1 MGINENVFWVLNVLY
16 ITYKNNY
23 ERLYR
28 LPNHEYFQ
36 NSKENI
42 IFQKQQCHGKELY
55 INIWEVLDV
64 FCISNSIQPKV
75 S

>member
-1 MGINENVFWVLNVLY
+1 MGINESVFWVLNVLY
-16 ITYKNNY
+16 ITYTNNY

-28 LPNHEYFQ
+28 LPNQEYFQ

-42 IFQKQQCHGKELY
+42 FQKQHVMVKDLY
-55 INIWEVLDV
+55 INIWEVLNV
-64 FCISNSIQPKV
+64 FCISNSIQPKI

>member
-1 MGINENVFWVLNVLY
+1 MGINEDVFWVLNVLY

-28 LPNHEYFQ
+28 LHNQEYFQ

-55 INIWEVLDV
+55 INI
-64 FCISNSIQPKV
+64 
-75 S
+75 